1 MKRDCPRNIV
11 ILILGLKQ
19 DPGANQDKHANII
32 DRNRVIRRDGFR
44 CKICKM

>member
-19 DPGANQDKHANII
+19 DQE
-32 DRNRVIRRDGFR
+32 RIRISMR
-44 CKICKM
+44 IL